1 MRRPAS
7 ITFDALELLVYNRPW
22 AVSLGFARSVLSV
35 VARRAEGQRVRLE
48 ELEAVLAEGRV
59 GYAGENDP
67 KAAATAGG
75 ARAEEQG
82 YTITQEGVAVVP
94 VCGAL
99 VKRTSMKSS
108 SGDET
113 SYEEVDEAA
122 SAAFAD
128 PLARSVLLDIDSP
141 GGAVDG
147 CFELCTRLR
156 EMADAYA
163 KPLAAYADGCACSA
177 AYAIGC
183 CADPGLFF
191 AAPSAVT
198 GSIGVIM
205 AVADESAMWEAMGV
219 RHTIIQAGAFKSAG
233 SPLKPMTDDE
243 RAYLQK
249 LVNDTNAMFV
259 AHVAASRGLSAE
271 AVIGTQA
278 RVYLADAAVAA
289 GLIDH
294 AASFEDALDALSAN
308 PAGSSPA
315 LGASTMPGLTNARKG
330 SARAAVLA
338 AAANK
343 PATPAPRAEGDPGD
357 ETDPM
362 KDAPA
367 PEKPSF
373 PPEEDVTAEQL
384 EEAYPNHT
392 KTLREKGGA
401 APGGAEPSENAAAS
415 VEQLE
420 AAFPEATPAFILGQF
435 KAKATMVAAA
445 RAYAAEATA
454 QVKAAKEE
462 AATARKAAIDAGGGN
477 APDPLKLSPAPSSA
491 GAGRFP
497 GATGADASADW
508 DANPDIQA
516 WWKAKYGAAASKR
529 SFVAW
534 AKERGTAKADGYL
547 AQMRTAGA
555 GLLNHVA

>member
-7 ITFDALELLVYNRPW
+7 ITFDALELLVFNRPW
-22 AVSLGFARSVLSV
+22 AVSVGFARSVLSV
-35 VARRAEGQRVRLE
+35 VARRADGQRVRLE
-48 ELEAVLAEGRV
+48 ELEAVLAEGRLA
-59 GYAGENDP
+59 YAGEHDP
-67 KAAATAGG
+67 RAAATAGG

-113 SYEEVDEAA
+113 SYEEIDEAA

-183 CADPGLFF
+183 CADAGLFF

-205 AVADESAMWEAMGV
+205 AVADESAMWEGMGV
-219 RHTIIQAGAFKSAG
+219 KHTIIQAGAFKSAG

-308 PAGSSPA
+308 PAGASPA

-343 PATPAPRAEGDPGD
+343 PAAPRAEGDPGD
-357 ETDPM
+357 ETDPAK

-392 KTLREKGGA
+392 KTIREKGSA
-401 APGGAEPSENAAAS
+401 APAEPSENAAATI
-415 VEQLE
+415 EQLE
-420 AAFPEATPAFILGQF
+420 AAFPEAEPAFILGQY
-435 KAKATMVAAA
+435 KAKATMVGAA
-445 RAYAAEATA
+445 RAYAAAATA
-454 QVKAAKEE
+454 QVKAAKAE
-462 AATARKAAIDAGGGN
+462 AAAARTAAIEAGGGN
-477 APDPLKLSPAPSSA
+477 APDPLKLSPAPSNA
-491 GAGRFP
+491 GASRFP
-497 GATGADASADW
+497 GATGADAAADW
-508 DANPDIQA
+508 DANPDVQA
-516 WWKAKYGAAASKR
+516 WWKAKYGAHASKA

-547 AQMRTAGA
+547 AEMRRTGA